1 MLYTPLLFHPWP
13 SCPDLY
19 GNSFLHPCVADLFFS
34 WFLPC
39 CEWSARYMATGKTPL
54 PTPARSTRLHTLA
67 LPHGPPTAPR
77 LSLHPPVTEH
87 KTSSGADSPAS
98 KYSIPAIPAP
108 ALSHSVACFSSFYPV
123 HSTFAVFRELITKK
137 MIKLPFFCHF
147 FKLFSLFF
155 AFFNKFAVNMYRN
168 THFFMGMSLRHILY
182 PPAAEP
188 LGRPAPLR
196 LQRCNRYC
204 LFSCKNKNN
213 SSSSYRKTAS
223 DAADIAVP
231 GEYKIF
237 QSTPAGNLLLT
248 RVEGF
253 GSESARSTTH
263 ENDDAAH
270 VECSTNHIV
279 KSFNHNARRTPSV
292 TPITVQKSVITNER
306 GLTSTSYTLYTAP
319 TVKSHIS
326 K

>member
-1 MLYTPLLFHPWP
+1 MLYTPLLFPPLP

-39 CEWSARYMATGKTPL
+39 CEWSARYMATGQTPL

-98 KYSIPAIPAP
+98 KYSIPAIPDP

-137 MIKLPFFCHF
+137 MINLPFFCHF

-155 AFFNKFAVNMYRN
+155 AFFNKFAVNTYRN
-168 THFFMGMSLRHILY
+168 THLFMGMSLLHILY
-182 PPAAEP
+182 PE
-188 LGRPAPLR
+188 LR
-196 LQRCNRYC
+196 Q
-204 LFSCKNKNN
+204 
-213 SSSSYRKTAS
+213 
-223 DAADIAVP
+223 
-231 GEYKIF
+231 
-237 QSTPAGNLLLT
+237 
-248 RVEGF
+248 EG
-253 GSESARSTTH
+253 
-263 ENDDAAH
+263 
-270 VECSTNHIV
+270 
-279 KSFNHNARRTPSV
+279 
-292 TPITVQKSVITNER
+292 
-306 GLTSTSYTLYTAP
+306 
-319 TVKSHIS
+319 
-326 K
+326 